1 MKEIVL
7 HNRIEEIER
16 LATFI
21 DELCDEMGVDPATAF
36 NLNLALE
43 EAASNIINYAFPEGE
58 DHTFTVRALKDET
71 QNKLTLS
78 LCDAG
83 TAFNPL
89 EEAPEVDTTLGV
101 EERAI
106 GGLGIFLIQQIMDG
120 VSYERTD
127 GQNILTMFKQ
137 L

>member
-1 MKEIVL
+1 MKEIIL

-16 LATFI
+16 LGNFV
-21 DELCDEMGVDPATAF
+21 DELSDELGIDPGTAF

-43 EAASNIINYAFPEGE
+43 EAATNIINYAYPEGE
-58 DHTFTVRALKDET
+58 DHTFSITARKDD
-71 QNKLTLS
+71 KAVLS
-78 LCDAG
+78 LSLRDSG

-106 GGLGIFLIQQIMDG
+106 GGLGIFLIRQIMDS

-127 GQNILTMFKQ
+127 GQNILTMTKQ